1 MNLSERN
8 LMNRLKKTAKVVR
21 KDIIE
26 MAYSAGVG
34 HIGPALSIADILTVL
49 VCEVVKR
56 NKRVRLDPFRDRL
69 ILSKGHAASAL
80 YALLHATGR
89 ISRKVLLSY
98 CQNGGAFGDH
108 PQYNPGIGIELTS
121 GSLGLGLSVGAGI
134 AYSLKN
140 YSHNK
145 SRRSP
150 MVYVVLSD
158 AELNE
163 GSIWETVMF
172 AGHHHISNLV
182 VVVDDN
188 GQQAY
193 GKTKDIINL
202 DPIHTK
208 WAAFGWKTYTVN
220 GHDIPQLYKTLR
232 LLSTTNKR
240 PKVIIAK
247 TNAGHGVS
255 FMHRKILWHYWPLD
269 NKLYQKALADIKQ
282 M

>member
-1 MNLSERN
+1 MNPSERH
-8 LMNRLKKTAKVVR
+8 LTDRLKKIAKVVR

-49 VCEVVKR
+49 ACEVVKR
-56 NKRVRLDPFRDRL
+56 NKRVSLDPYRDRL
-69 ILSKGHAASAL
+69 LLSKGHAASAL

-98 CQNGGAFGDH
+98 CQNGGMFGDH
-108 PQYNPGIGIELTS
+108 PEYNPGIGIELTS
-121 GSLGLGLSVGAGI
+121 GSLGLGLSVGAGF

-140 YSHNK
+140 YPQRK

-150 MVYVVLSD
+150 KIYVVLSD

-163 GSIWETVMF
+163 GSIWETIMF
-172 AGHHHISNLV
+172 ASHHHLSNLV
-182 VVVDDN
+182 AVVDDN
-188 GQQAY
+188 GQQAF

-202 DPIHTK
+202 HPIHKK
-208 WAAFGWKTYTVN
+208 WEVFGWKTYSVN
-220 GHDIPQLYKTLR
+220 GHDIPEVYKTFR
-232 LLSTTNKR
+232 SLSTENNR
-240 PKVIIAK
+240 PQVVIAK

-255 FMHRKILWHYWPLD
+255 FMHRKVAWHYWPLD
-269 NKLYQKALADIKQ
+269 NKLYKKALADINFL
-282 M
+282 

>member
-1 MNLSERN
+1 MNSSER
-8 LMNRLKKTAKVVR
+8 LLTNRLERKAKIVR

-26 MAYSAGVG
+26 MAYTAGVG

-49 VCEVVKR
+49 ACEVVKR
-56 NKRVRLDPFRDRL
+56 NKRVRLDPYRDRL
-69 ILSKGHAASAL
+69 LLSKGHAASAL
-80 YALLHATGR
+80 YALLYRTGR
-89 ISRKVLLSY
+89 ISRKDLLSY

-108 PQYNPGIGIELTS
+108 PEYNPRIGIEFTA

-140 YSHNK
+140 YSNNK

-163 GSIWETVMF
+163 GSIWEAVMF

-182 VVVDDN
+182 VIVDDN
-188 GQQAY
+188 GQQAF

-202 DPIHTK
+202 KPIQTK
-208 WAAFGWKTYTVN
+208 WEVFGWTTHTIN
-220 GHDIPQLYKTLR
+220 GHDIPELYKTFR
-232 LLSTTNKR
+232 SLSTTNNR
-240 PKVIIAK
+240 PQVIIAK
-247 TNAGHGVS
+247 TIAGYGVS
-255 FMHRKILWHYWPLD
+255 FMHRKVLWHYWPLD
-269 NKLYQKALADIKQ
+269 KKLYQKALSDIAR

>member
-1 MNLSERN
+1 MILSERH
-8 LMNRLKKTAKVVR
+8 LTDRLKKTAKEVR

-26 MAYSAGVG
+26 MAYTAGVG

-49 VCEVVKR
+49 VCKVVKR
-56 NKRVRLDPFRDRL
+56 NKRVRLDPYRDRL
-69 ILSKGHAASAL
+69 LLSKGHAASAL

-89 ISRKVLLSY
+89 ISRKDLLSY

-108 PQYNPGIGIELTS
+108 PEYNPGIGIEFTA

-150 MVYVVLSD
+150 MVYVILSD

-182 VVVDDN
+182 AVVDAN

-208 WAAFGWKTYTVN
+208 WEAFGWKTYTIN
-220 GHDIPQLYKTLR
+220 GHDIPQFYKTLR
-232 LLSTTNKR
+232 SLPTTNKR
-240 PKVIIAK
+240 PQVIIAK
-247 TNAGHGVS
+247 TIAGYGVS

-269 NKLYQKALADIKQ
+269 KKLYQKALADINRL
-282 M
+282 